1 MAGSE
6 HEAVEVALR
15 RAVAGT
21 AKLRRHVATLSTS
34 AAGSVNVSEAKA
46 SHQSA
51 TAAISEASEA
61 LKAFRPKPSSS
72 VSEQSLQKL
81 REQKLK
87 ESLKKADDDLKE
99 AWTSWQKAEEAQKKA
114 VAAAAAALA
123 DAPEGAAA
131 TAATGPS
138 TGQTMMATR
147 GEISSGEANL
157 HAAIVDEYAQDA
169 ERVSQQVREMQR
181 ALLDIA
187 QIAQAQGETLDNIE
201 SGVSGAASST
211 GRGVRELQVTS
222 QRQQLSLKRMLCM
235 VVAAVLLAAA
245 TCAAAVHR
253 ADLA

>member
-1 MAGSE
+1 MRTCQFHPCKAD
-6 HEAVEVALR
+6 A
-15 RAVAGT
+15 
-21 AKLRRHVATLSTS
+21 
-34 AAGSVNVSEAKA
+34 SEAKA

-51 TAAISEASEA
+51 AAAIGEASEA
-61 LKAFRPKPSSS
+61 LKVFRPKPSSS

-87 ESLKKADDDLKE
+87 ESLKKAEDDLKE
-99 AWTSWQKAEEAQKKA
+99 AWTSWQKEAQKKA
-114 VAAAAAALA
+114 AEAAAAALA
-123 DAPEGAAA
+123 DAPEGSAA

-147 GEISSGEANL
+147 GEISAGEANL

-201 SGVSGAASST
+201 SGVSAAASST

-253 ADLA
+253 AELA